1 MEKTKIIFIVLFLIS
16 LSIKA
21 QKDTIF
27 SKKSPVSIYTFRSF
41 SNDVNGFSSLNKK
54 LHLTNIEFVFI
65 EDIDNNLFAIETKNT
80 SEQFSGFIDDDLRR
94 YQNNNLL
101 KGFSVK
107 YDPTRW
113 NMGRC
118 RK

>member
-1 MEKTKIIFIVLFLIS
+1 MDKTKIIFIALLLIS
-16 LSIKA
+16 LSTKA
-21 QKDTIF
+21 QKDSIF
-27 SKKSPVSIYTFRSF
+27 SKKLPLSIYTYRSF

-54 LHLTNIEFVFI
+54 LHLRNFKFVFI

-80 SEQFSGFIDDDLRR
+80 SEQFSGFMDDDLKR

-101 KGFSVK
+101 KGFSLK

-113 NMGRC
+113 NSRRC
-118 RK
+118 R

>member
-1 MEKTKIIFIVLFLIS
+1 MDKTKIIFIALLLIS
-16 LSIKA
+16 LSTKA
-21 QKDTIF
+21 QKDSIF
-27 SKKSPVSIYTFRSF
+27 SKKLPLSIYTYRSF

-54 LHLTNIEFVFI
+54 LHLRNFKFVFI

-80 SEQFSGFIDDDLRR
+80 SEQFSGFMDDDLKR

-101 KGFSVK
+101 KGFSLK

-113 NMGRC
+113 NTRRC
-118 RK
+118 W